1 MPLIAKSTRYAPRA
15 VNQYVWI
22 PTVASAATGKPDPT
36 AAEISAG
43 TFVTRE
49 LTDISGFDL
58 SPDTVDSMDAAT
70 RFVGQITV
78 SVKGGTPT
86 LTFNGSKAGADAR
99 DVFEEGDVGFL
110 LIAPAGVAKDAKGE
124 VWQLE
129 VASVSAVPTLTDSLK
144 VIVTFSV
151 PAEPNR
157 VFVMP
162 DEVTVP
168 TS

>member
-1 MPLIAKSTRYAPRA
+1 MPQITKAHRFTPRA

-22 PTVASAATGKPDPT
+22 PTVASAATGVPDPT
-36 AAEISAG
+36 GVEVTAG

-49 LTDISGFDL
+49 LTDISGFEL

-70 RFVGQITV
+70 KFVGQITV

-86 LTFNGSKAGADAR
+86 LTFNASKEGDDAR
-99 DVFEEGDVGFL
+99 DVFEEGDVGYM
-110 LIAPAGVAKDAKGE
+110 LIAPAGVTESAKAE
-124 VWQLE
+124 VWELE
-129 VASVSAVPTLTDSLK
+129 VASVTAVPTLIDSLK

-157 VFVMP
+157 KFVMP
-162 DEVTVP
+162 ADVTLP
-168 TS
+168 TT

>member
-1 MPLIAKSTRYAPRA
+1 MPLISKAQRFAPRA
-15 VNQYVWI
+15 VNEYVWM
-22 PTVASAATGKPDPT
+22 PTVASAATGKPAPIGT
-36 AAEISAG
+36 EISAG

-86 LTFNGSKAGADAR
+86 LTFNGSKAGDDAR
-99 DVFEEGDVGFL
+99 DVFAEGDVGFL
-110 LIAPAGVAKDAKGE
+110 LIAPAGVTEAAKGE
-124 VWQLE
+124 CWELE
-129 VASVSAVPTLTDSLK
+129 VASVAAVPTLTDSLK
-144 VIVTFSV
+144 IIVTFSV

-157 VFVMP
+157 SFVMP
-162 DEVTVP
+162 TAVTVP
-168 TS
+168 TA